1 MPRGAQTVHRTS
13 AERAALLAS
22 LPRELRKCGHV
33 GPAAQDYYNLPA
45 SKRAGGNICVSCY
58 QERERERQRVYRGGG
73 TVTQLRSPGHVGR
86 KPTNDPEVAYAL
98 GVLRDARAQR
108 AGKQGYVYCIGER
121 DRAVGVKVGYSVNP
135 TARVAELQTGNP
147 RELVLLGAIEGTEAD
162 ERDLH
167 ERYVADNLIGEWF
180 RPTAALL
187 SEFDIEAEEVPAA

>member
-1 MPRGAQTVHRTS
+1 MPRGPQTIHRTS

-22 LPRELRKCGHV
+22 LPHELRNCGHV

-58 QERERERQRVYRGGG
+58 RERERERQRAYRGGA
-73 TVTQLRSPGHVGR
+73 TVTPLHRAGHVGR
-86 KPTNDPEVAYAL
+86 PSNDPEVAYAL

-121 DRAVGVKVGYSVNP
+121 GRDLGVKIGYSVNP

-147 RELVLLGAIEGTEAD
+147 RELVLLGAFQGTEAD

-167 ERYVADNLIGEWF
+167 ERYFGDNLVGEWF
-180 RPTAALL
+180 RPSPALL
-187 SEFDIEAEEVPAA
+187 SEFDIESEEVSAA